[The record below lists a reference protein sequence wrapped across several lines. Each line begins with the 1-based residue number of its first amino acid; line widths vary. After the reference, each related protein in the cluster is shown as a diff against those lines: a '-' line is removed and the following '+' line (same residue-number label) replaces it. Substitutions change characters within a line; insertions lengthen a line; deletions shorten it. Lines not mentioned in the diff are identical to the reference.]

1 MKILRILTGTHAGI
15 QARLTP
21 GRYRIGKA
29 DDTDICITDWDDHE
43 VVVEMDDAGVVRVSR
58 FTDTVA
64 DGTATDDTDPVV
76 ILVPDF
82 VPFPFGTTVLCFGTE
97 DAQWPPDIQLLASMY
112 NGGNDQDATA
122 QTNADDA
129 TAPGA
134 TRPPGRLRLLRT
146 LCIASM
152 AGAALVIVGSLGS
165 GLVRQPHAATGATLG
180 KTDLS
185 TLSEHEIAALAAR
198 LDAALRQAHLGDLHA
213 HQQGRA
219 IVVDGM
225 ALNASEDIAARA
237 ILERVG
243 RDSIA
248 RRYDVAQADV
258 ASMSDSLG
266 MDSVHV
272 AYAGDGVFSLSGS
285 VPSLTPFHDQLER
298 LRTDLDGNV
307 RRIDVDVTEVPTSIP
322 MNQYTEMI
330 SVGDTRYVQTAD
342 GVKHL
347 FPATAAPL
355 SGNVRTLHES
365 ITPLGAQAQ

>member
-58 FTDTVA
+58 FADTTVGGAAA
-64 DGTATDDTDPVV
+64 DEADPVV

-97 DAQWPPDIQLLASMY
+97 EAQWPPDIQLLASMY
-112 NGGNDQDATA
+112 NGGTNDAAA
-122 QTNADDA
+122 QTNPEDRP
-129 TAPGA
+129 APNED
-134 TRPPGRLRLLRT
+134 RPAGKLRMLRT
-146 LCIASM
+146 LCVASM
-152 AGAALVIVGSLGS
+152 AGAALVIAGSLAS
-165 GLVRQPHAATGATLG
+165 GLVRQPRAASGPTLG
-180 KTDLS
+180 KTDLA
-185 TLSEHEIAALAAR
+185 TLSDHEIGALAGQLNAALKQAR
-198 LDAALRQAHLGDLHA
+198 LADLHA
-213 HQQGRA
+213 RQQGHA

-272 AYAGDGVFSLSGS
+272 AYAGDGVFTLSGS
-285 VPSLTPFHDQLER
+285 VPSLAPFHDQLER
-298 LRTDLDGNV
+298 LRTDLDGNIK
-307 RRIDVDVTEVPTSIP
+307 RIDVDVTEVPTNIP

-347 FPATAAPL
+347 FPATAAT
-355 SGNVRTLHES
+355 SIGNVRTLHES
-365 ITPLGAQAQ
+365 ITPLGPQAQ

>member
-43 VVVEMDDAGVVRVSR
+43 VVVEMDDAGVVRVRR
-58 FTDTVA
+58 FADTDTGGAAVGEA
-64 DGTATDDTDPVV
+64 DPVV

-97 DAQWPPDIQLLASMY
+97 EAQWPPDIQLLASMY
-112 NGGNDQDATA
+112 NGGSNHDAAA
-122 QTNADDA
+122 QTNPEDRASHDEE
-129 TAPGA
+129 
-134 TRPPGRLRLLRT
+134 RPTGKLRMLRT
-146 LCIASM
+146 LCVASM
-152 AGAALVIVGSLGS
+152 AGAALVIVGSLAT
-165 GLVRQPHAATGATLG
+165 GLVRQPHAATGPTLG
-180 KTDLS
+180 KTDLA
-185 TLSEHEIAALAAR
+185 TLSEHEIGALAEQ
-198 LDAALRQAHLGDLHA
+198 LNAALRQARLGDLHA
-213 HQQGRA
+213 RQQGHA

-237 ILERVG
+237 ILERAG

-266 MDSVHV
+266 TDSVHV
-272 AYAGDGVFSLSGS
+272 AYAGDGVFTLTGS
-285 VPSLTPFHDQLER
+285 VPSLAPFHDQLER
-298 LRTDLDGNV
+298 LRTDLDNNIK
-307 RRIDVDVTEVPTSIP
+307 RIDVDVTEVPTSIP

-347 FPATAAPL
+347 FPATATA
-355 SGNVRTLHES
+355 SMGNVRTLHES